1 MINQLFM
8 DVRIEESKR
17 ELTRVLDL
25 LKEEPRG
32 LSITDIS
39 RSLGLNRNSV
49 SKYLNML
56 LISGHVEL
64 RSIGVAKV
72 YFLSKRVPISAMLD
86 YSSDA
91 IVVLNQKKEIV
102 SANESFL
109 NLTGCDF
116 RDIIRAK
123 IEKSRVPV
131 LTEPEILSAIEN
143 GFKSESSSL
152 EIEWEDGSGDFFY
165 RIKFIPTVF
174 DEGSPGLTVIIE
186 DISQMKK
193 TLIVRERMLEEVH
206 MRVRSNLAV
215 VNSLLNIQSGKLN
228 SPEAVDVLNSTQ
240 RRIRA
245 LALVHENLG
254 LSESGYILRVEDYIR
269 ELSENLRESLGMGKG
284 GIAVRTDVGN
294 LDLGLDEA
302 VYCGFIINE
311 LMMNSFMHAFP
322 AGAAG
327 EVCVSLGDEG
337 DFYRFVYTDNGRGFP
352 PGTDMKNPSSTGLMI
367 VKRLTE
373 DQLGGSLEVKSGNG
387 VRFEIVF
394 RK

>member
-1 MINQLFM
+1 M
-8 DVRIEESKR
+8 DVQVEESKR
-17 ELTRVLDL
+17 ELSRVLDL

-39 RSLGLNRNSV
+39 RALKLNRNSV

-91 IVVLNQKKEIV
+91 IAVLNQNREIV
-102 SANESFL
+102 VANESFL
-109 NLTGCDF
+109 NLTESEF
-116 RDIIRAK
+116 REIIKMK
-123 IEKSRVPV
+123 ITGSQIPV
-131 LTEPEILSAIEN
+131 VTDPGVMQAIEN
-143 GFKSESSSL
+143 GFKSESVSS
-152 EIEWEDGSGDFFY
+152 EMDWEDGTGEKFY

-186 DISQMKK
+186 DISQIKK
-193 TLIVRERMLEEVH
+193 TLLVKERMLEEVH

-215 VNSLLNIQSGKLN
+215 VNSLLNIQSARLQN
-228 SPEAVDVLNSTQ
+228 PESVDVLSSTQ

-245 LALVHENLG
+245 LALVHENLS
-254 LSESGYILRVEDYIR
+254 LSESGYILKIQKYIMD
-269 ELSENLRESLGMGKG
+269 LSANLVDSLRFKG
-284 GIAVRTDVGN
+284 GNIAVRIDAEDVG
-294 LDLGLDEA
+294 LCLDEA

-311 LMMNSFMHAFP
+311 LMMNSYMHAFP
-322 AGAAG
+322 GGAAG
-327 EVCVSLGDEG
+327 EIAISLKDEG
-337 DFYRFVYTDNGRGFP
+337 DGIYRFLYKDNGRGFP
-352 PGTDMKNPSSTGLMI
+352 EGINFKSPESTGLMI
-367 VKRLTE
+367 VKRLAE
-373 DQLGGSLEVKSGNG
+373 DQLGGTLEITSGDG
-387 VRFEIVF
+387 ADIEIIF

>member
-1 MINQLFM
+1 M

-17 ELTRVLDL
+17 ELSRVLDL

-39 RSLGLNRNSV
+39 RALKLNRNSV

-91 IVVLNQKKEIV
+91 IVVLNQNIEIV
-102 SANESFL
+102 VANESFL
-109 NLTGCDF
+109 NLTGSEF
-116 RDIIRAK
+116 RDIIK
-123 IEKSRVPV
+123 IKIVGSGIPV
-131 LTEPEILSAIEN
+131 VTDPEVLKEILS
-143 GFKSESSSL
+143 GFKSDSSSS
-152 EIEWEDGSGDFFY
+152 EMEWSDGSGEYFY

-186 DISQMKK
+186 DISQIKK
-193 TLIVRERMLEEVH
+193 TLLVKERMLEEVH

-215 VNSLLNIQSGKLN
+215 VNSLLNIQSGKLSN
-228 SPEAVDVLNSTQ
+228 PEAVNVMASTQ
-240 RRIRA
+240 RRIQA

-254 LSESGYILRVEDYIR
+254 LSESGYILKVGNYIR
-269 ELSENLRESLGMGKG
+269 DLSANLVDSLGVGKG
-284 GIAVRTDVGN
+284 NILLNTDAEDV
-294 LDLGLDEA
+294 DLFLDEA

-311 LMMNSFMHAFP
+311 LMMNSYMHAFP
-322 AGAAG
+322 RGASG
-327 EVCVSLGDEG
+327 EISVSLREEG
-337 DFYRFVYTDNGRGFP
+337 DNRYRFRYTDNGTGFP
-352 PGTDMKNPSSTGLMI
+352 SGINLESPESTGLLI
-367 VKRLTE
+367 VRRLAE
-373 DQLGGSLEVKSGNG
+373 DQLGGTLEIVSGNG
-387 VRFEIVF
+387 AGFEIVF
-394 RK
+394 GK

>member
-1 MINQLFM
+1 M

-17 ELTRVLDL
+17 ELSRVLDL

-39 RSLGLNRNSV
+39 RALGLNRNSV

-91 IVVLNQKKEIV
+91 IVVLNHNREIV
-102 SANESFL
+102 VANESFL
-109 NLTGCDF
+109 TLTGSDF
-116 RDIIRAK
+116 RDIIKMKVDSLEA
-123 IEKSRVPV
+123 PV
-131 LTEPEILSAIEN
+131 VTDPEVLGAIGK
-143 GFKSESSSL
+143 GFKSDSSSF
-152 EIEWEDGSGDFFY
+152 EMEWEDGSGENFY

-174 DEGSPGLTVIIE
+174 DEGNPGLTVIIE
-186 DISQMKK
+186 DISQIKK
-193 TLIVRERMLEEVH
+193 SLLVKERMLEEVH

-215 VNSLLNIQSGKLN
+215 VNSLINIQSGKLK
-228 SPEAVDVLNSTQ
+228 SSESVSVLNSTQ

-254 LSESGYILRVEDYIR
+254 LSESGYILKVENYIR
-269 ELSENLRESLGMGKG
+269 DLSVNLTESLGIGKG
-284 GIAVRTDVGN
+284 NIAIKTDAEDVG
-294 LDLGLDEA
+294 LCLDEA

-311 LMMNSFMHAFP
+311 LMMNSYMHAFP
-322 AGAAG
+322 EGAAG
-327 EVCVSLGDEG
+327 EIRVSLRDEG
-337 DFYRFVYTDNGRGFP
+337 EGLYRFLYTDNGRGFP
-352 PGTDMKNPSSTGLMI
+352 SGINLKNPESTGLMI
-367 VKRLTE
+367 VRRLAE
-373 DQLGGSLEVKSGNG
+373 DQLGGCLAITSDDGAG
-387 VRFEIVF
+387 IEIIF
-394 RK
+394 GK

>member
-1 MINQLFM
+1 M
-8 DVRIEESKR
+8 DVQIEESKK
-17 ELTRVLDL
+17 ELSRVLDL

-39 RSLGLNRNSV
+39 RALGLNRNSV

-91 IVVLNQKKEIV
+91 IVVVNQNREIV
-102 SANESFL
+102 VANESFL
-109 NLTGCDF
+109 NLTGSEF
-116 RDIIRAK
+116 RDIIK
-123 IEKSRVPV
+123 MKVENSEIPV
-131 LTEPEILSAIEN
+131 VTDPAVLKAIER
-143 GFKSESSSL
+143 GFKSESSSS
-152 EIEWEDGSGDFFY
+152 EMEWEDGSGDVFY

-193 TLIVRERMLEEVH
+193 NLLVKERMLEEVH

-215 VNSLLNIQSGKLN
+215 VNSLINIQAEKLN
-228 SPEAVDVLNSTQ
+228 SSESVDVLNSTQ

-254 LSESGYILRVEDYIR
+254 LSESGYVLDVENYIR
-269 ELSENLRESLGMGKG
+269 DLSANLVDSLGVGRG
-284 GIAVRTDVGN
+284 NNIIIRTDAEDV
-294 LDLGLDEA
+294 DLCLDEA

-311 LMMNSFMHAFP
+311 LMMNSYMHAFP
-322 AGAAG
+322 EGAAG
-327 EVCVSLGDEG
+327 EISISIRDEG
-337 DFYRFVYTDNGRGFP
+337 GDMYRFLYTDNGRGFP
-352 PGTDMKNPSSTGLMI
+352 GGLNLESPESTGLMI
-367 VKRLTE
+367 VKRLAE
-373 DQLGGSLEVKSGNG
+373 DQLGGILEFRSDNG
-387 VRFEIVF
+387 AGIEIVF
-394 RK
+394 GK

>member
-1 MINQLFM
+1 M

-17 ELTRVLDL
+17 ELSRVLDL

-39 RSLGLNRNSV
+39 RSLKLNRNSV

-91 IVVLNQKKEIV
+91 IVVLNQNMEIV
-102 SANESFL
+102 VANEAFL
-109 NLTGCDF
+109 NLTGSEFKDV
-116 RDIIRAK
+116 IKTKAAGSEIP
-123 IEKSRVPV
+123 ILSEQ
-131 LTEPEILSAIEN
+131 EILEAIAG
-143 GFKSESSSL
+143 GFKSGSSSS
-152 EIEWEDGSGDFFY
+152 EIEWADREGENFY

-174 DEGSPGLTVIIE
+174 DEGSPGQTVIIE
-186 DISQMKK
+186 DISQIKK
-193 TLIVRERMLEEVH
+193 ALIVKERMLEEVH

-215 VNSLLNIQSGKLN
+215 VNSLLNIQYGKIN
-228 SPEAVDVLNSTQ
+228 SPEAGDVLTSAQ

-254 LSESGYILRVEDYIR
+254 LSESGYILKMENYIR
-269 ELSENLRESLGMGKG
+269 DLSANLMESLGVGKSN
-284 GIAVRTDVGN
+284 IVIKTDAEDV
-294 LDLGLDEA
+294 DLYLDEA

-311 LMMNSFMHAFP
+311 LMMNSYMHAFP
-322 AGAAG
+322 EGAAG
-327 EVCVSLGDEG
+327 EISVSLKVQEDGS
-337 DFYRFVYTDNGRGFP
+337 YRFRYTDNGRGFP
-352 PGTDMKNPSSTGLMI
+352 AGMNLESPSSTGLMI
-367 VKRLTE
+367 VKRLAE
-373 DQLGGSLEVKSGNG
+373 DQLGGVLELNSCNG
-387 VRFEIVF
+387 VDFEIVF
-394 RK
+394 GN

>member
-1 MINQLFM
+1 M
-8 DVRIEESKR
+8 DVWIAESKR
-17 ELTRVLDL
+17 ELSMVLDL

-32 LSITDIS
+32 LSISDIS
-39 RSLGLNRNSV
+39 RALKLNRNSV

-91 IVVLNQKKEIV
+91 IVILNLNMEIV
-102 SANESFL
+102 VVNEAFL
-109 NLTGCDF
+109 NLADREF
-116 RDIIRAK
+116 KEIINKK
-123 IEKSRVPV
+123 IAESEIPI
-131 LTEPEILSAIEN
+131 LSEPEILKVVSKCLKA
-143 GFKSESSSL
+143 ESNSF
-152 EIEWEDGSGDFFY
+152 EIEWEDGSGELFY
-165 RIKFIPTVF
+165 RVKFIPTVF

-186 DISQMKK
+186 DISQMKRA
-193 TLIVRERMLEEVH
+193 LIVKERMLEEVH

-228 SPEAVDVLNSTQ
+228 TPEAVDVLDSTQ
-240 RRIRA
+240 RRIGA

-269 ELSENLRESLGMGKG
+269 ELSENLGDSLGMGKG
-284 GIAVRTDVGN
+284 NIAVKTDVGD

-311 LMMNSFMHAFP
+311 LMMNSYMHAFP

-327 EVCVSLGDEG
+327 EIYVSLMDEG
-337 DFYRFVYTDNGRGFP
+337 DFYRFVYKDNGTGFP
-352 PGTDMKNPSSTGLMI
+352 PGTDPKDPGSTGLMI
-367 VKRLTE
+367 VKRLAE
-373 DQLGGSLEVKSGNG
+373 DQLGGSLDLKSGNG
-387 VRFEIVF
+387 IRFEIVF